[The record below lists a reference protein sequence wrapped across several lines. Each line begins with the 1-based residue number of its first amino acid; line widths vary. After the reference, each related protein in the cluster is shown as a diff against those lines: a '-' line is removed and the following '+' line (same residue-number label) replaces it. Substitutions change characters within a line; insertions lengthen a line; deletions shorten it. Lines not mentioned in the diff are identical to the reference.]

1 MKVFVVNCGSSSIK
15 YQLFDMTDESVLAKG
30 VVERVGSAD
39 ALLEHTAK
47 GMTTKQQ
54 VVAPDHSAG
63 MKLIFDVLV
72 DAQLGVLKSIS
83 EIDGIGHRVL
93 HGGEKINQPC
103 LIDDNVRDVIR
114 ENFLLGP
121 LHNPANLMGIDAAI
135 AAMPNVPNVA
145 VFDTGFFATLPPHA
159 FRYAVPSAWY
169 TKYHV
174 RRYGFHGTSH
184 RYVTR
189 KAAELLGK
197 HAGEVNL
204 ITVHLGNGCS
214 MTAVANGKAVDHSMG
229 LTPLEG
235 LMMGTRSGDIDPA
248 VLFHMHS
255 VGKLTLAQLDAA
267 LNKQSGLLGVSGVSN
282 DMRDCLAAA
291 DGGNENAALALR
303 MYIYRIAKY
312 VGSYYTIL
320 PSCDAVVLTGGVGEN
335 SVAVRSWILQSLA
348 RLGVKGDEKRNG
360 QTVRGKAGPVTTDD
374 STLPV
379 WVVPTN
385 EELMIARDT
394 MVLVK
399 GE

>member
-39 ALLEHTAK
+39 ALLEPTAK